1 MTYLI
6 NYIIIGLR
14 AKPPNLENQLNQKE
28 VTLIKFTKLQ
38 AELLADRP
46 PDCIADALS
55 QTYDWDFDFLNQ
67 KASHLNWCIEIKK
80 EISDELDN
88 YDLEI
93 LADMI
98 NGNTIMQG
106 LADAA
111 EFEEITKKELG
122 NYKRAFRSVIKK
134 LNKIGEGHESFPIDP
149 DDGML
154 YL

>member
-1 MTYLI
+1 M
-6 NYIIIGLR
+6 
-14 AKPPNLENQLNQKE
+14 
-28 VTLIKFTKLQ
+28 IKFT
-38 AELLADRP
+38 ERESEILADRP

-55 QTYDWDFDFLNQ
+55 QTYEDWDFDFLFQ
-67 KASHLNWCIEIKK
+67 KASSLSRSIDISK
-80 EISDELDN
+80 EITDELDN

-111 EFEEITKKELG
+111 EFDEITKKEFG
-122 NYKRAFRSVIKK
+122 NYKRAFRSAIKK
-134 LNKIGEGHESFPIDP
+134 LNKLGEGHESFPIDP
-149 DDGML
+149 DNGML

>member
-1 MTYLI
+1 M
-6 NYIIIGLR
+6 R
-14 AKPPNLENQLNQKE
+14 VKPQKLENQINQKE

-55 QTYDWDFDFLNQ
+55 QTYDWDFDFLNE

-106 LADAA
+106 LADSA
-111 EFEEITKKELG
+111 EFEEITKKEFG

-134 LNKIGEGHESFPIDP
+134 LNKIGEGHESFPINP

>member
-1 MTYLI
+1 M
-6 NYIIIGLR
+6 
-14 AKPPNLENQLNQKE
+14 
-28 VTLIKFTKLQ
+28 IKFTKLQ

-55 QTYDWDFDFLNQ
+55 QTYDWDFDFLNE
-67 KASHLNWCIEIKK
+67 KASHLSWCIEIKK

-111 EFEEITKKELG
+111 EFEEITKKEFG

-134 LNKIGEGHESFPIDP
+134 LNKIGEGHESFPINP

>member
-1 MTYLI
+1 M
-6 NYIIIGLR
+6 R
-14 AKPPNLENQLNQKE
+14 VKPQKLENQINQKE

-46 PDCIADALS
+46 PDCIADVLS
-55 QTYDWDFDFLNQ
+55 QTYDWDFDFLNE

-134 LNKIGEGHESFPIDP
+134 LNKIGKGHESFPIDP

>member
-1 MTYLI
+1 M
-6 NYIIIGLR
+6 
-14 AKPPNLENQLNQKE
+14 
-28 VTLIKFTKLQ
+28 IKFTKLQ

-55 QTYDWDFDFLNQ
+55 QTYNWDFDFLNQ

-111 EFEEITKKELG
+111 EFEEITKKEFG

-134 LNKIGEGHESFPIDP
+134 LNKIGEGHESFPINT

>member
-1 MTYLI
+1 M
-6 NYIIIGLR
+6 
-14 AKPPNLENQLNQKE
+14 
-28 VTLIKFTKLQ
+28 IKFTKLQ

-55 QTYDWDFDFLNQ
+55 QTYDWDFDFLNE

-106 LADAA
+106 FADAA
-111 EFEEITKKELG
+111 EFEQITKKEFG

-134 LNKIGEGHESFPIDP
+134 LNKIGEGPESFPINP

>member
-1 MTYLI
+1 
-6 NYIIIGLR
+6 
-14 AKPPNLENQLNQKE
+14 
-28 VTLIKFTKLQ
+28 LIKFTKLQ

>member
-1 MTYLI
+1 M
-6 NYIIIGLR
+6 
-14 AKPPNLENQLNQKE
+14 
-28 VTLIKFTKLQ
+28 IKFTKLQ
-38 AELLADRP
+38 AEVLADRP

-55 QTYDWDFDFLNQ
+55 QTYDWDFDFLNE

>member
-1 MTYLI
+1 M
-6 NYIIIGLR
+6 GFASAPR
-14 AKPPNLENQLNQKE
+14 KPNKPTGGN
-28 VTLIKFTKLQ
+28 LIKFTKLQ

-46 PDCIADALS
+46 PDCIADCLN

-67 KASHLNWCIEIKK
+67 KASHLSWCIDIKK
-80 EISDELDN
+80 EITDELDN

-111 EFEEITKKELG
+111 EFEEISKKEFG
-122 NYKRAFRSVIKK
+122 NYKRAFKSVIKK

-149 DDGML
+149 DNGML

>member
-1 MTYLI
+1 MKI
-6 NYIIIGLR
+6 
-14 AKPPNLENQLNQKE
+14 ENQLNQKE

-55 QTYDWDFDFLNQ
+55 QTYDWDFDFLNE

-106 LADAA
+106 LADLV
-111 EFEEITKKELG
+111 EFEEMTKKDFG
-122 NYKRAFRSVIKK
+122 NYKRAFKSAIKK
-134 LNKIGEGHESFPIDP
+134 LNKLGEGHESFPIDP
-149 DDGML
+149 DNGML

>member
-1 MTYLI
+1 M
-6 NYIIIGLR
+6 
-14 AKPPNLENQLNQKE
+14 
-28 VTLIKFTKLQ
+28 IKFTKLQ

>member
-1 MTYLI
+1 MTNLI

-14 AKPPNLENQLNQKE
+14 VKPQKLENQLNKKE

-55 QTYDWDFDFLNQ
+55 QTYDWDFEFIFD
-67 KASHLNWCIEIKK
+67 KAQDLNWDIERRQSIK
-80 EISDELDN
+80 EDLDN

-93 LADMI
+93 LHDMVD
-98 NGNTIMQG
+98 GNTIMQG

-111 EFEEITKKELG
+111 EFEEITKKEFG
-122 NYKRAFRSVIKK
+122 NYKRAFKSVIKK
-134 LNKIGEGHESFPIDP
+134 LNKIGEGHESFPIKDNW
-149 DDGML
+149 ML
-154 YL
+154 YY

>member
-1 MTYLI
+1 M
-6 NYIIIGLR
+6 
-14 AKPPNLENQLNQKE
+14 
-28 VTLIKFTKLQ
+28 IKFTKLQ

-55 QTYDWDFDFLNQ
+55 QTYDWDFEFIFD
-67 KASHLNWCIEIKK
+67 KAQDLNWDIERRQSIK
-80 EISDELDN
+80 EDLDN

-93 LADMI
+93 LHDMVD
-98 NGNTIMQG
+98 GNTIMQG

-122 NYKRAFRSVIKK
+122 NYKRAFKSVIKK

>member
-1 MTYLI
+1 MKI
-6 NYIIIGLR
+6 
-14 AKPPNLENQLNQKE
+14 ENQLNQKE

-55 QTYDWDFDFLNQ
+55 QTYDWDFDFLNE

>member
-1 MTYLI
+1 MKI
-6 NYIIIGLR
+6 
-14 AKPPNLENQLNQKE
+14 ENQLNQKE

-55 QTYDWDFDFLNQ
+55 QTYDWDFDFLNE

-149 DDGML
+149 DNGML

>member
-1 MTYLI
+1 M
-6 NYIIIGLR
+6 
-14 AKPPNLENQLNQKE
+14 
-28 VTLIKFTKLQ
+28 IKFTKLQ

-55 QTYDWDFDFLNQ
+55 QTYDWDFDFLNE

-111 EFEEITKKELG
+111 DFEEITKKELG

>member
-1 MTYLI
+1 M
-6 NYIIIGLR
+6 
-14 AKPPNLENQLNQKE
+14 
-28 VTLIKFTKLQ
+28 IKFT
-38 AELLADRP
+38 ERESEILADRP

-55 QTYDWDFDFLNQ
+55 QTYDDWDFDFLFQ
-67 KASHLNWCIEIKK
+67 KASSLSRSIDISK
-80 EISDELDN
+80 EITDELDN

-111 EFEEITKKELG
+111 EFEEITKKEFG
-122 NYKRAFRSVIKK
+122 NYKRAFRSAIKK
-134 LNKIGEGHESFPIDP
+134 LNKLGEGHESFPIDP
-149 DDGML
+149 DNGML

>member
-1 MTYLI
+1 M
-6 NYIIIGLR
+6 
-14 AKPPNLENQLNQKE
+14 
-28 VTLIKFTKLQ
+28 IKFTKLQ

-55 QTYDWDFDFLNQ
+55 QTYDWDFDFLNE

-111 EFEEITKKELG
+111 EFEEITRKELG

>member
-1 MTYLI
+1 MKI
-6 NYIIIGLR
+6 
-14 AKPPNLENQLNQKE
+14 ENQLNQKE

-55 QTYDWDFDFLNQ
+55 QTYDWDFEFIFDKAQDLNFD
-67 KASHLNWCIEIKK
+67 IERRQSIK
-80 EISDELDN
+80 EDLDN

-93 LADMI
+93 LHDMVD
-98 NGNTIMQG
+98 GNTIMQG

-122 NYKRAFRSVIKK
+122 NYKRAFKSVIKK
-134 LNKIGEGHESFPIDP
+134 LNKIGEGHESFPIKDNW
-149 DDGML
+149 ML
-154 YL
+154 YY

>member
-1 MTYLI
+1 M
-6 NYIIIGLR
+6 
-14 AKPPNLENQLNQKE
+14 
-28 VTLIKFTKLQ
+28 IKFTKLQ

-55 QTYDWDFDFLNQ
+55 QTYDWDFDFLNE

-149 DDGML
+149 DNGML

>member
-1 MTYLI
+1 M
-6 NYIIIGLR
+6 
-14 AKPPNLENQLNQKE
+14 
-28 VTLIKFTKLQ
+28 IKFTKLQ

-55 QTYDWDFDFLNQ
+55 QTYDWDFDFLNE

>member
-1 MTYLI
+1 
-6 NYIIIGLR
+6 
-14 AKPPNLENQLNQKE
+14 
-28 VTLIKFTKLQ
+28 LIKFTKLQ

-55 QTYDWDFDFLNQ
+55 QTYDWDFDFLNE

>member
-1 MTYLI
+1 M
-6 NYIIIGLR
+6 
-14 AKPPNLENQLNQKE
+14 
-28 VTLIKFTKLQ
+28 IKFTKLQ

-55 QTYDWDFDFLNQ
+55 QTYDWDFEFIFD
-67 KASHLNWCIEIKK
+67 KAQDLNWDIERRQSIK
-80 EISDELDN
+80 EDLDN

-93 LADMI
+93 LHDMVD
-98 NGNTIMQG
+98 GNTIMQG

>member
-1 MTYLI
+1 M
-6 NYIIIGLR
+6 
-14 AKPPNLENQLNQKE
+14 
-28 VTLIKFTKLQ
+28 IKFTKLQ

-55 QTYDWDFDFLNQ
+55 QTYDWDFDFLNE

-134 LNKIGEGHESFPIDP
+134 LIKIGEGHESFPIDP

>member
-1 MTYLI
+1 M
-6 NYIIIGLR
+6 
-14 AKPPNLENQLNQKE
+14 
-28 VTLIKFTKLQ
+28 IKFTKLQ

-55 QTYDWDFDFLNQ
+55 QTYDWDFDFLNE

-98 NGNTIMQG
+98 NGNTIM
-106 LADAA
+106 
-111 EFEEITKKELG
+111 
-122 NYKRAFRSVIKK
+122 
-134 LNKIGEGHESFPIDP
+134 
-149 DDGML
+149 
-154 YL
+154 

>member
-1 MTYLI
+1 M
-6 NYIIIGLR
+6 
-14 AKPPNLENQLNQKE
+14 
-28 VTLIKFTKLQ
+28 IKFTKLQ

-55 QTYDWDFDFLNQ
+55 QTYDWDFDFIDQ
-67 KASHLNWCIEIKK
+67 KASHLNWSIEIKK

-111 EFEEITKKELG
+111 EFEDITKKEFG
-122 NYKRAFRSVIKK
+122 NYKRAFKSVIKK
-134 LNKIGEGHESFPIDP
+134 LNKIGEGHESYPIEDN
-149 DDGML
+149 GML

>member
-1 MTYLI
+1 M
-6 NYIIIGLR
+6 
-14 AKPPNLENQLNQKE
+14 
-28 VTLIKFTKLQ
+28 IKFTKLQ

-55 QTYDWDFDFLNQ
+55 QTYDWDFDFLNE

-134 LNKIGEGHESFPIDP
+134 LNKIGEGHESFPINP